1 MPGGG
6 PERPARPPGGRRMK
20 HTESQKKTPKP
31 ANSRRS
37 GIISAAN
44 TPAPAIAIAL
54 AFAMLF
60 SLCACTA
67 GGPGTGTASS
77 GNGTGG
83 IDAPRDTSEPADSSG
98 GEHDTSAPGTS
109 SAPERPVT
117 GGIFLGTGPLSDYS
131 IVFDPRSA
139 PSLNAAHILA
149 EAILGSCGAVLTLL
163 PGGMPA
169 NGRAITVGSSSGGY
183 GGSGSGWR
191 IAGSGGNL
199 EITASSPLLLL
210 NACTKL
216 AGVIAAD
223 EGAFRNLPDGYL
235 LEEACTGADL
245 LAGTP
250 GSRIDRS
257 EGSDIRIMSFNI
269 LHENYNNKLPLS
281 GRDAAVASVISAYAP
296 DAVGLQEVSEAW
308 HDALE
313 RLFGGS
319 YVFIPDLVDGTGRS
333 YSTIIYNTSKA
344 ELLEYGTTV
353 YSACNNVYLRN
364 LTWARF
370 RRLSDRQEY
379 IVTSTHWD
387 INSNA
392 DNRVVQVKENG
403 VLNSQIISKYGL
415 PVFSC
420 GDYNR
425 AEDTAEFK
433 SFIAATGMA
442 DSKLSAI
449 AGGSYDRAGKSTHT
463 VGSDISGN
471 STGAVCIDHIV
482 CTSGVKV
489 VYYTTVTD
497 PEAIGAS
504 DHCPIFI
511 DAQIGNTK
519 TSGDPALDTPA
530 APSAL
535 TAEASLPASGS
546 GTYADPYII
555 ACADNLRYLRD
566 SVAGGESFLGKYFS
580 QTADIDLGNAE
591 WVPIGPDQGHPF
603 SGVYDGNGHSVSGM
617 RITVCR
623 EQNGLF
629 GYITSY
635 DRKTCS
641 VSGLT
646 VRGSITLTKL
656 VAGAR
661 IGGLCGSAG
670 LAVSAAGTTV
680 LTSVRSEV
688 EVSVTAPEIEPRIGG
703 LAGFVSSARV
713 SGCENAGMLNISLGK
728 ASRAG
733 GIAGQATGATFSRCS
748 NRGGIRSVSE
758 AASYAGGIV
767 GIYSFCDF
775 LAGSLYR
782 CTNEGEILSQSSAA
796 AAYAGGIAGQGYSSG
811 DTVNLKITNCVNR
824 AKVTAKVT
832 GGSKLAYGAGIIA
845 YCSKKSFTVDSCV
858 NTAGDVS
865 GTSPAGSRSG
875 GIFGVFNLPDAESP
889 IVCSNC
895 VTVGP
900 LYGYNKNTLR
910 DNREKV
916 SATEAEAAAAA
927 VLGNS

>member
-1 MPGGG
+1 
-6 PERPARPPGGRRMK
+6 
-20 HTESQKKTPKP
+20 
-31 ANSRRS
+31 
-37 GIISAAN
+37 
-44 TPAPAIAIAL
+44 
-54 AFAMLF
+54 
-60 SLCACTA
+60 
-67 GGPGTGTASS
+67 
-77 GNGTGG
+77 
-83 IDAPRDTSEPADSSG
+83 
-98 GEHDTSAPGTS
+98 
-109 SAPERPVT
+109 
-117 GGIFLGTGPLSDYS
+117 
-131 IVFDPRSA
+131 
-139 PSLNAAHILA
+139 
-149 EAILGSCGAVLTLL
+149 
-163 PGGMPA
+163 
-169 NGRAITVGSSSGGY
+169 
-183 GGSGSGWR
+183 
-191 IAGSGGNL
+191 
-199 EITASSPLLLL
+199 
-210 NACTKL
+210 
-216 AGVIAAD
+216 
-223 EGAFRNLPDGYL
+223 
-235 LEEACTGADL
+235 
-245 LAGTP
+245 
-250 GSRIDRS
+250 
-257 EGSDIRIMSFNI
+257 
-269 LHENYNNKLPLS
+269 
-281 GRDAAVASVISAYAP
+281 
-296 DAVGLQEVSEAW
+296 
-308 HDALE
+308 
-313 RLFGGS
+313 
-319 YVFIPDLVDGTGRS
+319 
-333 YSTIIYNTSKA
+333 
-344 ELLEYGTTV
+344 
-353 YSACNNVYLRN
+353 
-364 LTWARF
+364 
-370 RRLSDRQEY
+370 
-379 IVTSTHWD
+379 
-387 INSNA
+387 
-392 DNRVVQVKENG
+392 
-403 VLNSQIISKYGL
+403 
-415 PVFSC
+415 
-420 GDYNR
+420 
-425 AEDTAEFK
+425 
-433 SFIAATGMA
+433 
-442 DSKLSAI
+442 
-449 AGGSYDRAGKSTHT
+449 
-463 VGSDISGN
+463 
-471 STGAVCIDHIV
+471 
-482 CTSGVKV
+482 
-489 VYYTTVTD
+489 
-497 PEAIGAS
+497 
-504 DHCPIFI
+504 
-511 DAQIGNTK
+511 
-519 TSGDPALDTPA
+519 
-530 APSAL
+530 
-535 TAEASLPASGS
+535 
-546 GTYADPYII
+546 
-555 ACADNLRYLRD
+555 
-566 SVAGGESFLGKYFS
+566 
-580 QTADIDLGNAE
+580 
-591 WVPIGPDQGHPF
+591 
-603 SGVYDGNGHSVSGM
+603 M

-688 EVSVTAPEIEPRIGG
+688 KISVTAPEIEPRIGG

-875 GIFGVFNLPDAESP
+875 GIFGVFNLPDAESS

-916 SATEAEAAAAA
+916 SASEAEAAAAA
-927 VLGNS
+927 VLGIG